1 MKRAITQVA
10 LFLLTV
16 CIFAPQTLAFT
27 DVTSQD
33 DEDAIDYLRSE
44 DIIDG
49 YADGTYKPRSP
60 INRAEL
66 LKILVESRVDDG
78 QAGLRPVDGEDCFTD
93 VSEEW
98 YAPYICYAKDE
109 GWVEGYQDG
118 SFGPGKNIN
127 RAEAIAMMF
136 KVYAEDLGF
145 LDIEGEDEDEAVYL
159 DVSNKDWY
167 ASYLYMGRAS
177 GVLTSKTYFRPSDE
191 ITRGDTASAL
201 YRLLMALEP
210 ELEPEVD
217 LTEEDDDD
225 EVVVVVE
232 EEEEEVVV
240 VHEDNP
246 FSGAR
251 LYVDPYSHAS
261 GIEGLEA
268 IASQPTAKWFGDW
281 NEDIE
286 VSADKYVSTVSQS
299 GALPVMVLYNIPGRD
314 CGSYSAGGSDD
325 ADNYREWIQGFAD
338 GVGDRE
344 AVAILEPDALPLDC
358 LYENSTA
365 LLADAVSILKSK
377 PGIAVYVDA
386 GHPNWTPADEIA
398 DRLKAANVAEAD
410 GFSLNVS
417 NFYLTEEN
425 IEFGKEVSGLVGD
438 KHFIIDTS
446 RNGNGWNGEWCNPS
460 GMSLGQNPTVNTGEA
475 LVDAYLWV
483 KPPGE
488 SDGTCNGGPDAG
500 DWWLEYALGLV
511 RN

>member
-1 MKRAITQVA
+1 MKHSLLAI
-10 LFLLTV
+10 LLLTIGMPV
-16 CIFAPQTLAFT
+16 PQTFAFT

-33 DEDAIDYLRSE
+33 DEEAIDYLYSE
-44 DIIDG
+44 DIVDG
-49 YADGTYKPRSP
+49 YSDGTYKPQTP

-66 LKILVESRVDDG
+66 LKILVESRVEDLPD
-78 QAGLRPVDGEDCFTD
+78 DGEDCFTD

-98 YAPYICYAKDE
+98 YAKYVCYAKTE
-109 GWVEGYQDG
+109 GWVEGYEDG
-118 SFGPGKNIN
+118 SFGPAKNIN
-127 RAEAIAMMF
+127 RAEAIAMIF
-136 KVYAEDLGF
+136 KVYAEDLDF
-145 LDIEGEDEDEAVYL
+145 FDVEEEDENVYL
-159 DVSNKDWY
+159 DVSNEAWY
-167 ASYLYMGRAS
+167 ADYLYTGKES
-177 GVLTSKTYFRPSDE
+177 GILEDNSYFYPSDE

-201 YRLLMALEP
+201 YRLLMA
-210 ELEPEVD
+210 
-217 LTEEDDDD
+217 EENGS
-225 EVVVVVE
+225 
-232 EEEEEVVV
+232 
-240 VHEDNP
+240 NP
-246 FSGAR
+246 FNGAR
-251 LYVDPYSHAS
+251 LYVDPSSPAN

-286 VSADKYVSTVSQS
+286 VSAEKYVSTVTAS

-314 CGSYSAGGSDD
+314 CGSYSAGGSSD
-325 ADNYREWIQGFAD
+325 ADKYREWIQDFAD
-338 GVGDRE
+338 GVGDRS
-344 AVAILEPDALPLDC
+344 AVVILEPDALPLDC

-377 PGIAVYVDA
+377 PGIAVYLDA
-386 GHPNWTPADEIA
+386 GHPNWTPADEMA
-398 DRLKAANVAEAD
+398 DRLSLANVAEAD

-425 IEFGKEVSGLVGD
+425 IEYGEELSTLIEG

-460 GMSLGQNPTVNTGEA
+460 DMSLGQNPTVNTGEA

-488 SDGTCNGGPDAG
+488 SDGTCNGGPEAG
-500 DWWLEYALGLV
+500 SWWLEYALGLV

>member
-1 MKRAITQVA
+1 MKRAFLAI
-10 LFLLTV
+10 FLLTMGLSV
-16 CIFAPQTLAFT
+16 PQALAFT
-27 DVTSQD
+27 DVTPED
-33 DEDAIDYLRSE
+33 DEEAIDYLYSE
-44 DIIDG
+44 DIVDG
-49 YADGTYKPRSP
+49 YPDGTYKPQTP

-66 LKILVESRVDDG
+66 LKILVESRVEDLPD
-78 QAGLRPVDGEDCFTD
+78 DGEDCFTD

-136 KVYAEDLGF
+136 KVYAEDLNS
-145 LDIEGEDEDEAVYL
+145 LDIEEEDEVVYL
-159 DVSNKDWY
+159 DVSSKDWY

-177 GVLTSKTYFRPSDE
+177 GVLMSKTYFRPSDE

-210 ELEPEVD
+210 ESEPEVE
-217 LTEEDDDD
+217 LTEEEEE
-225 EVVVVVE
+225 EVVVEEEEEEVEVEIVE

-268 IASQPTAKWFGDW
+268 IASQPTARWFGDW
-281 NEDIE
+281 SGDIE
-286 VSADKYVSTVSQS
+286 AAADKYVSTVSQS
-299 GALPVMVLYNIPGRD
+299 GALPVMVIYNIPGRD
-314 CGSYSAGGSDD
+314 CGSYSAGGSSN

-377 PGIAVYVDA
+377 PGIAVYLDA
-386 GHPNWTPADEIA
+386 GHPNWTPADEMA
-398 DRLKAANVAEAD
+398 ERLQAANVAEAD
-410 GFSLNVS
+410 GFALNVS

-425 IEFGKEVSGLVGD
+425 IEFGKEVSSLVGN

-460 GMSLGQNPTVNTGEA
+460 GMSLGQNPTVNTGEK

-488 SDGTCNGGPDAG
+488 SDGTCNGGPSAG
-500 DWWLEYALGLV
+500 SWWLEYALGLV